1 MGLLRVFLPDFLPRS
16 LASGLVLLGDD
27 LTQHLAQLIDWLAIP
42 LLFLLLLAVVI
53 WHI

>member
-1 MGLLRVFLPDFLPRS
+1 MGLLRVFLLIFLSRS
-16 LASGLVLLGDD
+16 LASGLVLLSND

-42 LLFLLLLAVVI
+42 LFSLLLLAVVI

>member
-1 MGLLRVFLPDFLPRS
+1 MGLLRVPILILPSRS
-16 LASGLVLLGDD
+16 LASGLILLGYN

-42 LLFLLLLAVVI
+42 LLFILLSAVVI

>member
-1 MGLLRVFLPDFLPRS
+1 MGLPRVFLPIFLPRS

>member
-1 MGLLRVFLPDFLPRS
+1 MGLLRASTLILLSRS
-16 LASGLVLLGDD
+16 LASRLIMLGNN

-42 LLFLLLLAVVI
+42 LLFILLSAVVI

>member
-1 MGLLRVFLPDFLPRS
+1 MGLLRVSILILLSRS
-16 LASGLVLLGDD
+16 LASGLALLGDN

-42 LLFLLLLAVVI
+42 LLFILLSAVII

>member
-1 MGLLRVFLPDFLPRS
+1 MGLLRVSILILLPRS
-16 LASGLVLLGDD
+16 LTSRLILLGDN

-42 LLFLLLLAVVI
+42 LLFTLLSAVVI